1 MPDLKIYGIAQSR
14 TFRTLW
20 AAMELG
26 LEYEQVEL
34 GFGEDGVKSPSFLAI
49 NPNGRV
55 PTIQDGDFALWESMA
70 INLYLAKK
78 HDHGLYPHDLQGE
91 AKCWQWSFWTVTE
104 IEQLVTT
111 WATNA
116 FILPEEKRDAAKAAD
131 ALAQLQRPLGALEK
145 QLTQTAHLIGADFTV
160 ADLNLASAMF
170 RVLKMDLAKFP
181 RTKAWL
187 DRCYA
192 RPAAVA
198 AVKKRS

>member
-1 MPDLKIYGIAQSR
+1 MSQLKIYGIAQSR

-20 AAMELG
+20 MALELG
-26 LEYEQVEL
+26 LDYEQVEL
-34 GFGEDGVKSPSFLAI
+34 GFGEDGVKSPSFRAI

-55 PTIQDGDFALWESMA
+55 PTIKDGDFALWESMA

-78 HDHGLYPHDLQGE
+78 FDRGLYPHDLEGE
-91 AKCWQWSFWTVTE
+91 AKCWQWGFWTVTE
-104 IEQLVTT
+104 IEQPIAT
-111 WATNA
+111 WASNS
-116 FILPEEKRDAAKAAD
+116 FVLPEEKRDAAKAAD
-131 ALAQLQRPLGALEK
+131 ALAQLQRPLGVLEAS
-145 QLTQTAHLIGADFTV
+145 LAASPYLVSAGFGV

-170 RVLKMDLAKFP
+170 RALQMDLTRYPKV
-181 RTKAWL
+181 KAWL

>member
-1 MPDLKIYGIAQSR
+1 MSGLQIYGIAASR

-20 AAMELG
+20 MALELG
-26 LEYEQVEL
+26 LDLEQVPV

-55 PTIQDGDFALWESMA
+55 PAIREGGFVLWESMA

-78 HDHGLYPHDLQGE
+78 YDHGLYPRDLEDE
-91 AKCWQWSFWTVTE
+91 ARCWQWSFWTVTE
-104 IEQLVTT
+104 IEQLTIV
-111 WATNA
+111 WASNC
-116 FILPEEKRDAAKAAD
+116 FVLPEEKRDAAKAAD
-131 ALAQLQRPLGALEK
+131 ALTQLQRPLRVLDKALAES
-145 QLTQTAHLIGADFTV
+145 LFLLGPDFTV

-170 RVLKMDLAKFP
+170 RALRMDLSAHPNVKI
-181 RTKAWL
+181 WL

-192 RPAAVA
+192 RPAAIA